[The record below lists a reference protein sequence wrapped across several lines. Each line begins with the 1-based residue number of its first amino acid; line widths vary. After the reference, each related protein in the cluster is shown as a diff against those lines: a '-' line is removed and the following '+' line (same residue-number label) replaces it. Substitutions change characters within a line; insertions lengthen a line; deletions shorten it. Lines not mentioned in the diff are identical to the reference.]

1 MGNSMGRSLSDN
13 ELIRRADELLSSGK
27 SIAIATIIRKEGSG
41 PRDVGAKI
49 IVTQEGEVYGT
60 LGGGFF
66 EQHVIGEAVKAIR
79 EGKPKTLKY
88 SFTGREVEGAINT
101 GLICGGV
108 VEVFIDVLKPVPK
121 VAIFGVGRV
130 GGPLAKIAK
139 FVGFD
144 VIIADTNEEVI
155 SEDLR
160 RTASRVIIGNP
171 KYVGD
176 ELSKHLIEH
185 DYAVITYGEVNA
197 DYIVLKELINSNVGY
212 VGLLGSRRKVTEF
225 VKKLIAEGVPEERI
239 RKKLSAPTG
248 IDIGAETPEEISISI
263 IAEIIAKFRGHEAPG
278 RLSIVKTTLEGLK
291 QGE

>member
-1 MGNSMGRSLSDN
+1 MGRSLPDN
-13 ELIRRADELLSSGK
+13 ELIKKADELLNSGK
-27 SIAIATIIRKEGSG
+27 PIAIATIIRKEGSG

-66 EQHVIGEAVKAIR
+66 EQHVVSEAVKAIK

-88 SFTGREVEGAINT
+88 SFTGKEVEGAINT

-121 VAIFGVGRV
+121 VAVFGVGRV
-130 GGPLAKIAK
+130 GGPLARIAK
-139 FVGFD
+139 FTGFN

-160 RTASRVIIGNP
+160 KIASHVIVGNP
-171 KYVGD
+171 KYIGG
-176 ELSKHLIEH
+176 ELSKHLTEH
-185 DYAVITYGEVNA
+185 DYAVITYGEINA
-197 DYIVLKELINSNVGY
+197 DYTVLKELINSNVGY

-225 VKKLIAEGVPEERI
+225 IKKLIAEGVPEEKI
-239 RKKLSAPTG
+239 LKKLSAPTG
-248 IDIGAETPEEISISI
+248 IDIGAETPEEISVSI

-278 RLSIVKTTLEGLK
+278 RLSIVRTVLENLK
-291 QGE
+291 QGK

>member
-1 MGNSMGRSLSDN
+1 MGRSLPDN
-13 ELIRRADELLSSGK
+13 ELIKKAGELLNSGK
-27 SIAIATIIRKEGSG
+27 PIAIATIIRKEGSG

-66 EQHVIGEAVKAIR
+66 EQHVVSEAVKAIR

-88 SFTGREVEGAINT
+88 SFTGKEVEGAINT

-121 VAIFGVGRV
+121 VAVFGVGRV
-130 GGPLAKIAK
+130 GDPLARIAK
-139 FVGFD
+139 FTGFD
-144 VIIADTNEEVI
+144 VIVADTNEEVI

-160 RTASRVIIGNP
+160 RIASLVIVGDP
-171 KYVGD
+171 KYVGG
-176 ELSKHLIEH
+176 ELSKHLTEH

-197 DYIVLKELINSNVGY
+197 DYMVLKELINSNVGY
-212 VGLLGSRRKVTEF
+212 VGLLGSRRKVAEF
-225 VKKLIAEGVPEERI
+225 IKKLVAEGVPEKRI
-239 RKKLSAPTG
+239 LKKLSAPTG
-248 IDIGAETPEEISISI
+248 VDIGAETPEEVSVSI

-278 RLSIVKTTLEGLK
+278 RLSIVRAVLESLK
-291 QGE
+291 QGK